1 MKLTFNYMGFNIE
14 YPETISSEI
23 PFHEAR
29 VLGTIVNDMSLMSE
43 LEGRGQL
50 FHTKD
55 GMFYYELLNNMY
67 QHKVMEYDAG
77 AVQSAL
83 TRLGTEFKAEF
94 VSLNGNGHLNSLR
107 RDFSAK
113 NFESHFDG
121 LLKANAKLKLYKG
134 LYSSLYNLNS
144 GEKVDSDEML
154 HELECLLDESR
165 DASELSATK
174 PIELTITDKYIEDKV
189 SGVKRGISYG
199 LFSISK
205 ATRGMHL
212 GNMSMLSAFGNQGK
226 AQSLDSLLYTK
237 SGYIRMG
244 DVKIGD
250 ELFDMDGNITKVTGI
265 FPQGIKDAYEIT
277 FKDNSKVISCDEH
290 LWVNNTIDR
299 ISRKKNDW
307 KVNTLREIM
316 GRKILTGESY
326 RNVVPVNKPLVLDE
340 KNLSIHPYVLGCL
353 IGDGSIKERAI
364 LSSNEQDIVDRVASL
379 LPINHSIKKLKSNNY
394 SYLISNYDDQKDN
407 KIIKNL
413 KSLGL
418 FGLGSHE
425 KFIPQEYMNGSIEQ
439 RIDLLRGLFDTDGS
453 VNPKCGNKSISTTSM
468 KLRDD
473 IINLCHT
480 LGYRATYAED
490 KREYKYGKCYS
501 ITIST
506 YDEIFYSEKHKS
518 RVPTNRATKRRTNLL
533 AIKSIEY
540 VGKMEMQCIM
550 VDSPTHTYL
559 TDKMVVTHNT
569 TINYN
574 EVMLDFLDQGEKVFI
589 YSNESAIEDFQ
600 DMLLVRTLTKHLK
613 YYNLTRTKLNELD
626 TVKTKDRQMF
636 EEYMVKIAEAKA
648 YIEKTYKGRLILYS
662 VSRYS
667 ISEFNMLVRRFAHR
681 GWKYFL
687 IDTMKSED
695 AGDKQAVGK
704 LVQQSRSIY
713 ELARK
718 LNVHV
723 MASYQIAS
731 YLKQSM
737 KRVLDESCLSGSKQ
751 ISEILDILICM
762 REIYP
767 DEYTGQK
774 NEIKVFKLKKD
785 ENTGKY
791 YRAYETLETN
801 KKYLVMFLPRTRYG
815 AKILPVVYESRY
827 EFGGVYEV
835 GFAENIQEKS
845 F

>member
-226 AQSLDSLLYTK
+226 
-237 SGYIRMG
+237 
-244 DVKIGD
+244 
-250 ELFDMDGNITKVTGI
+250 
-265 FPQGIKDAYEIT
+265 
-277 FKDNSKVISCDEH
+277 
-290 LWVNNTIDR
+290 
-299 ISRKKNDW
+299 
-307 KVNTLREIM
+307 
-316 GRKILTGESY
+316 
-326 RNVVPVNKPLVLDE
+326 
-340 KNLSIHPYVLGCL
+340 
-353 IGDGSIKERAI
+353 
-364 LSSNEQDIVDRVASL
+364 
-379 LPINHSIKKLKSNNY
+379 
-394 SYLISNYDDQKDN
+394 
-407 KIIKNL
+407 
-413 KSLGL
+413 
-418 FGLGSHE
+418 
-425 KFIPQEYMNGSIEQ
+425 
-439 RIDLLRGLFDTDGS
+439 
-453 VNPKCGNKSISTTSM
+453 
-468 KLRDD
+468 
-473 IINLCHT
+473 
-480 LGYRATYAED
+480 
-490 KREYKYGKCYS
+490 
-501 ITIST
+501 
-506 YDEIFYSEKHKS
+506 
-518 RVPTNRATKRRTNLL
+518 
-533 AIKSIEY
+533 
-540 VGKMEMQCIM
+540 
-550 VDSPTHTYL
+550 
-559 TDKMVVTHNT
+559 T

-600 DMLLVRTLTKHLK
+600 DMLLVRTITKHLK

-648 YIEKTYKGRLILYS
+648 YIEKTYKGKLILYS

-667 ISEFNMLVRRFAHR
+667 ISEFGMLVRRFAHK

-687 IDTMKSED
+687 VDTFKSEE
-695 AGDKQAVGK
+695 AGDAQAVGK
-704 LVQQSRSIY
+704 LVQQSRNVY

-731 YLKQSM
+731 YLKQNM

-827 EFGGVYEV
+827 EFGGVYEI
-835 GFAENIQEKS
+835 GFAENIQDKNY
-845 F
+845 